1 MKITLVILTVGIM
14 MLVIPLN
21 FSEPGFNGS
30 SPGCDGSGCH
40 ALEDGIVSVSVSVSD
55 LDVSITVNGTTS
67 SVAGELVDSN
77 GTVVAENNSTSNNP
91 FTLAAPGP
99 GNYIVNA
106 GFKNPDPR
114 RWDSAMVSIIVTNIT
129 ENNHSPI
136 SYKLYNN
143 HPNPFNPSTLIKY
156 SVANESYTSLK
167 IYDALGNEVI
177 TLVDDVKAAGTHQV
191 IFDASGLS
199 SGIYYYTLQSGSF
212 TETKKMNLL
221 K

>member
-1 MKITLVILTVGIM
+1 M
-14 MLVIPLN
+14 
-21 FSEPGFNGS
+21 
-30 SPGCDGSGCH
+30 
-40 ALEDGIVSVSVSVSD
+40 
-55 LDVSITVNGTTS
+55 VNIS
-67 SVAGELVDSN
+67 
-77 GTVVAENNSTSNNP
+77 
-91 FTLAAPGP
+91 
-99 GNYIVNA
+99 
-106 GFKNPDPR
+106 
-114 RWDSAMVSIIVTNIT
+114 VTNIT
-129 ENNHSPI
+129 ENNHSPV

-177 TLVDDVKAAGTHQV
+177 TLVDDVKAAGTYQV